1 LQDDGDDGLKLIAR
15 DEKNVPLTSRLDWAE
30 DAVQRI
36 LRVPSGFMRDR
47 TQQRIEQVARERS
60 AATVTLELVEE
71 GIAVGRKMMEEA
83 IAGYQK
89 APEQARAAYNA
100 IDVTRP
106 GTPASLN
113 EVGVMSE
120 MARLRAKS

>member
-1 LQDDGDDGLKLIAR
+1 VEDSGPVGLKLIAR
-15 DEKNVPLTSRLDWAE
+15 DEKNVPLTSALNWEE

-47 TQQRIEQVARERS
+47 TQQRIEEVARERE
-60 AATVTLELVEE
+60 ATTVTLELVEE

-89 APEQARAAYNA
+89 APEQARGAYNA
-100 IDVTRP
+100 IDVTRSNAP
-106 GTPASLN
+106 TSLN